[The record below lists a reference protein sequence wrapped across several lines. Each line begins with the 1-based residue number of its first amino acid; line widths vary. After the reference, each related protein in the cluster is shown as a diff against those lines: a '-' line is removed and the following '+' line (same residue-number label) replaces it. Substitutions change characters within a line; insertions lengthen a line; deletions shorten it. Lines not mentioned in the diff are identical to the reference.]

1 MNPQL
6 YKWLATV
13 IDKSSIDVIL
23 QQKSNVVK
31 SPGCAKHF
39 KKVMRAAHG
48 AAMCFPWENTFTFVN
63 PPAKTKDHRMEVFYF
78 GVSLQNRCTPHFFQN
93 RAGLFCFW
101 IAPPLVKQGLASDR
115 GFSGSQ
121 NHAYIRFTYSAT
133 MYLLCLYN
141 NLRQRATLPF
151 RLGNI
156 CGISLCICLRTFQRL
171 RHSAAAR

>member
-1 MNPQL
+1 MFDFPRAGMIYIWLTRGGRIPLPKQKTIGWWSFTL
-6 YKWLATV
+6 GYHYKT
-13 IDKSSIDVIL
+13 D
-23 QQKSNVVK
+23 
-31 SPGCAKHF
+31 
-39 KKVMRAAHG
+39 AHR
-48 AAMCFPWENTFTFVN
+48 T
-63 PPAKTKDHRMEVFYF
+63 
-78 GVSLQNRCTPHFFQN
+78 FFQN

-115 GFSGSQ
+115 GFPGSQ

-171 RHSAAAR
+171 RHSASAR